1 MKGLIM
7 LIPNLV
13 RSGLKL
19 WEVSKEWNAKKRIAV
34 FAITPVALILFSVV
48 VGVFGKENAQ
58 VAAQILTEVMM
69 AFADMM

>member
-34 FAITPVALILFSVV
+34 FAITPVALILFSIV
-48 VGVFGKENAQ
+48 VGIFGKENAQ

-69 AFADMM
+69 SFADMM

>member
-19 WEVSKEWNAKKRIAV
+19 WEVSREWNAKKRIAV
-34 FAITPVALILFSVV
+34 FAITPVALILFSIV
-48 VGVFGKENAQ
+48 VGIFGKENAQ

-69 AFADMM
+69 SFADMM

>member
-34 FAITPVALILFSVV
+34 FAITPVALILFSIV
-48 VGVFGKENAQ
+48 VGIFGKENAQ